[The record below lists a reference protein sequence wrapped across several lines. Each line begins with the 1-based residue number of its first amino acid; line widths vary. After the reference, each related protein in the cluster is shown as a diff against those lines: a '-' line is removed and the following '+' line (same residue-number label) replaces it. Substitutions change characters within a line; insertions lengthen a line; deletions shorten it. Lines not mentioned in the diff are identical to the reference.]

1 MNKKTG
7 ILAGILL
14 IFCIAAGVL
23 SHINKPET
31 STGEKEILITVIH
44 ADQTENTFTY
54 QTEAEYLAEVL
65 LESGLVEG
73 EESSY
78 GLFIQTVDGET
89 ADSSNQEWWC
99 ITKSGEQVN
108 SGADT
113 LPIADGDQFELTLM
127 EGY

>member
-1 MNKKTG
+1 MNKKIG

-65 LESGLVEG
+65 LELAAV
-73 EESSY
+73 
-78 GLFIQTVDGET
+78 FR
-89 ADSSNQEWWC
+89 A
-99 ITKSGEQVN
+99 
-108 SGADT
+108 
-113 LPIADGDQFELTLM
+113 F
-127 EGY
+127 